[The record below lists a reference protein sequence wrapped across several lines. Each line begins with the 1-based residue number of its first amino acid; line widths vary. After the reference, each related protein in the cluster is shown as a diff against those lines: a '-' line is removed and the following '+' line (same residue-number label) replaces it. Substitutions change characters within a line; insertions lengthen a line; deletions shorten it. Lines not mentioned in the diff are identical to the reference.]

1 MLGSKMKAVIR
12 SAELLGKLGGF
23 APGIRFYY
31 ITSGKNTGTLAYAR
45 PLHYPGQR
53 NHVPVSATPL
63 HVSESLCRHM

>member
-31 ITSGKNTGTLAYAR
+31 ITSGKNTGTLA
-45 PLHYPGQR
+45 
-53 NHVPVSATPL
+53 
-63 HVSESLCRHM
+63 